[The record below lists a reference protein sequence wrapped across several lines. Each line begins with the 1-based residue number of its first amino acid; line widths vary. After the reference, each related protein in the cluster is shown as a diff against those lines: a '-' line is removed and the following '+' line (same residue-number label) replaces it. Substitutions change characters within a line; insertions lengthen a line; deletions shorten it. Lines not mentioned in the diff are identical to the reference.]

1 MEGNN
6 LLDSISDD
14 IIKVILIHSEINDL
28 GKFKIIFN
36 NDIFETRV
44 TPQ

>member
-6 LLDSISDD
+6 LFDSISDD
-14 IIKVILIHSEINDL
+14 IIKVILIHNEINDL
-28 GKFKIIFN
+28 GKYKIIFN
-36 NDIFETRV
+36 TDIFEMRV